1 MNGLKMTENI
11 SWSRYLAMAS
21 NGSRRHGTS
30 TMKIRLTGIHY
41 YKYNSLSSSKRHDIC
56 RWPIVLQRK
65 WLPCGIFY
73 SNNIKLNLYMSMYQ
87 TFTDTY
93 LMSRFMV
100 VIFKHNQDVILWDH
114 TYQTVMKKC
123 PFEVCLFL
131 NLIFC

>member
-1 MNGLKMTENI
+1 
-11 SWSRYLAMAS
+11 
-21 NGSRRHGTS
+21 
-30 TMKIRLTGIHY
+30 
-41 YKYNSLSSSKRHDIC
+41 
-56 RWPIVLQRK
+56 
-65 WLPCGIFY
+65 
-73 SNNIKLNLYMSMYQ
+73 MYQ

>member
-30 TMKIRLTGIHY
+30 TMKIRLTGTHY

-65 WLPCGIFY
+65 WLPCEILY
-73 SNNIKLNLYMSMYQ
+73 SNNIKLNLYMSMNQ

-93 LMSRFMV
+93 LMSRFMF
-100 VIFKHNQDVILWDH
+100 VIFKHNQCVILWDH
-114 TYQTVMKKC
+114 TYRTVMKKC
-123 PFEVCLFL
+123 PFEVCLSDSL
-131 NLIFC
+131 LI